1 MRDAQCGICEGRF
14 DSGRRQT
21 LGWESRQSGQAGAV
35 NPAVNQFENQERSMQ
50 EMPEKVVNL
59 LNAIEKVKGKAYT
72 EGLVDMA
79 NILAPSKAEEKEEKE
94 EKEDGK

>member
-1 MRDAQCGICEGRF
+1 
-14 DSGRRQT
+14 
-21 LGWESRQSGQAGAV
+21 
-35 NPAVNQFENQERSMQ
+35 
-50 EMPEKVVNL
+50 MPEKVVNL

-94 EKEDGK
+94 EKENGK